1 MVYHFGCGAHFLLG
15 ADSGNAETRSRPGDG
30 VRGFMAAQSAWDGDP
45 TGGEIPACMRR
56 VSAAQGPPCRRTSC
70 LRPEGIRDATSVPG
84 SDDGVLYRAGSQ
96 LENILPR
103 SHCASRSHGNGAWRL
118 LPRESLC
125 ADTGCVGLSVLYEII
140 FQISFRRSGN
150 AANLCAVI
158 FPKTG
163 RGELAVQILC
173 CFRCLCEYEE
183 SFHRLR

>member
-1 MVYHFGCGAHFLLG
+1 MVYHFGCGAHFLHS
-15 ADSGNAETRSRPGDG
+15 ADPGNAETRSRPGDG

-56 VSAAQGPPCRRTSC
+56 VSAAQGPLCRRTSC

-118 LPRESLC
+118 LPRESLLC
-125 ADTGCVGLSVLYEII
+125 RHGMCW
-140 FQISFRRSGN
+140 SFRPLRDNLPDQLPEERECRKPLRGN
-150 AANLCAVI
+150 ISQNR
-158 FPKTG
+158 K
-163 RGELAVQILC
+163 R
-173 CFRCLCEYEE
+173 
-183 SFHRLR
+183 